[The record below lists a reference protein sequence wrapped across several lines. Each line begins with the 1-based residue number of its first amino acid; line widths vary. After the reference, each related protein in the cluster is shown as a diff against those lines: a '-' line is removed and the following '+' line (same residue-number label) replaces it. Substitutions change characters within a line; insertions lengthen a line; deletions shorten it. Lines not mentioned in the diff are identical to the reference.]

1 MITNKLCEIKKSV
14 IITLM
19 NTVFN
24 CKLKPATLP
33 TDAGYTAVLPAW
45 CDILC
50 RDSALAA
57 GV

>member
-1 MITNKLCEIKKSV
+1 MWDKKSV